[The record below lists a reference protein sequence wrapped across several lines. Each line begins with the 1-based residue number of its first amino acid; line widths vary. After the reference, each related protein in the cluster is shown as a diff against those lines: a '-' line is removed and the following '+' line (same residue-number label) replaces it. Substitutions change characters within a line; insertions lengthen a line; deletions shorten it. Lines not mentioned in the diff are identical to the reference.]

1 MCTTY
6 PDFLILQSFVLTQIT
21 KAARANPAMHAALQ
35 EMRGEQPFGRKS
47 LGALLIL
54 PLQRAI
60 GYTMLIKRAAKHDR
74 RIAGNEAEADR
85 LDELERGVLDAVKTM
100 NESLFTTGLGLG
112 THSWSSPRGVCW
124 MLSTSTR

>member
-54 PLQRAI
+54 PVQRAI

-85 LDELERGVLDAVKTM
+85 LDELERGVLDAVETM
-100 NESLFTTGLGLG
+100 NENKGRGLLTTG
-112 THSWSSPRGVCW
+112 TGVE
-124 MLSTSTR
+124 